1 MTRAFIFPGQGSQ
14 FIGMG
19 QDLYNNFPDAK
30 HIFDEVDDALDQK
43 LSTLMFEGDA
53 AELNMTENT
62 QPALMAV
69 SLAVMAVL
77 KNKSGLNLEDVCDY
91 VAGHSLGEYSALAS
105 AGVISVAQT
114 ATLLKIR
121 GQAMQ
126 RAVPLGEG
134 TMAAILGLDYSDVES
149 IADQATIEINKNDE
163 GYTCEVANDN
173 SVGQVVISGSQ
184 LAVERAVDLATE
196 KGAKRAVILPVSAPF
211 HCSLMK
217 AAADEMQAALA
228 DVEFQKPQVPVVA
241 NVTASAV
248 ADPAQLKSLLIDQ
261 ITGIVRWRESVIWM
275 GDNNVDSMIEVGAGK
290 VLSGLIRRINKEI
303 SCEAV
308 GSVEQVE
315 ALIPK
320 LS

>member
-1 MTRAFIFPGQGSQ
+1 
-14 FIGMG
+14 
-19 QDLYNNFPDAK
+19 
-30 HIFDEVDDALDQK
+30 
-43 LSTLMFEGDA
+43 
-53 AELNMTENT
+53 MTENT

-69 SLAVMAVL
+69 SLAVMNVL
-77 KNKSGLNLEDVCDY
+77 KNQAGLKLDNICNY

-114 ATLLKIR
+114 AKLLKTR

-134 TMAAILGLDYSDVES
+134 TMAAILGLDYGDVES
-149 IADQATIEINKNDE
+149 IADQATVEINKNDE
-163 GYTCEVANDN
+163 GYTCEIANDN
-173 SVGQVVISGSQ
+173 SIGQVVISGSQ
-184 LAVERAVDLATE
+184 LAVERAVDLASE
-196 KGAKRAVILPVSAPF
+196 RGAKRAVILPVSAPF

-217 AAADEMQAALA
+217 AAADEMQAALS

-241 NVTASAV
+241 NVTANAV
-248 ADPAQLKSLLIDQ
+248 EDPAQLKSLLIDQ
-261 ITGIVRWRESVIWM
+261 ITGIVRWRESVMWM
-275 GDNNVDSMIEVGAGK
+275 DENGVDSMVEIGAGK
-290 VLSGLIRRINKEI
+290 VLSGLARRINKEI

-315 ALIPK
+315 ALIQK